1 MSAAAPDLRS
11 ILPKQLLLDGGF
23 GTSLMERGLDVTTE
37 ATASW
42 NLTHPEDVLAVHRS
56 FVSAGAGGLQTNTFG
71 ANRLALAGRGAIDV
85 RECNLAAVRLARE
98 SAGENVLVIGCI
110 GPTTQI
116 PPPQGEAN
124 LIDLEEAFAEQA
136 SFLADGGVDFL
147 HIETMAHPK
156 EMRAALRGAREGAPE
171 LAVVVSMSARR
182 TADRYKTTQGFAV
195 ESMLKVGLEEQADGL
210 GANCMLSPADMLDLT
225 KMLVAESDVPVF
237 AQPTIAP
244 DGGAPLYPDEF
255 ADGVAALFEAGASAV
270 GGCCG
275 TGAKD
280 LDSARRRL
288 DRGYR

>member
-1 MSAAAPDLRS
+1 VSAAVQDLS
-11 ILPKQLLLDGGF
+11 STLPQQLLLDGGF
-23 GTSLMERGLDVTTE
+23 GTSLMERGLDVTNE

-42 NLTHPEDVLAVHRS
+42 NLTHPEDVLEVHRS
-56 FVSAGAGGLQTNTFG
+56 FANAGAGALQTNTFG

-85 RECNLAAVRLARE
+85 RECNLAAVRLAKE
-98 SAGENVLVIGCI
+98 AASAQTLVIGCI
-110 GPTTQI
+110 GPTALI
-116 PPPQGEAN
+116 PPPQGDAN

-136 SFLADGGVDFL
+136 SLLAEGGVDFL

-156 EMRAALRGAREGAPE
+156 EMRAALRGSREGAPG
-171 LAVVVSMSARR
+171 LAVVVSISARR
-182 TADRYKTTQGFAV
+182 TAERYKTTQGFSIK
-195 ESMLKVGLEEQADGL
+195 SMMKVAREERADGL
-210 GANCMLSPADMLDLT
+210 GANCMLSPADMLNLT
-225 KMLVAESDVPVF
+225 KMMVDASEVPVF

-255 ADGVAALFEAGASAV
+255 AEGVAALFEAGARAV